1 MNNLRTWNFEDH
13 EMRIVEID
21 GEPWFVLSDV
31 CKVLELSSPHE
42 VADRLDG
49 DERNQIPVIDSL
61 GRHQN
66 TTVVNESGLYA
77 VVLRSDKPQAKPFR
91 KWVTSEVLPSI
102 RKTGSYTTQSQFAD
116 LSPQLQLLIQ
126 MEIRQNKL
134 EEEQKKQNQVLES
147 MKETVNS
154 PVDYA
159 LKTGNS
165 FGIAKEAIILN
176 RENWRTET
184 RKILL
189 KIVSK
194 YPTIGTVDSVY
205 NKLYE
210 ALDGRANVKLDTR
223 LKNLKKRMDDAGFGS
238 WHIDKKSKLDVI
250 ENDPKLIEIWI
261 GLVKDYCMKVG
272 LDLNIDIRE

>member
-1 MNNLRTWNFEDH
+1 MNNLRTWNFEDY
-13 EMRIVEID
+13 EVRTVEID
-21 GEPWFVLSDV
+21 GEPWFVLADV
-31 CKVLELSSPHE
+31 CKVLELSNPSK
-42 VADRLDG
+42 VADRLES
-49 DERNQIPVIDSL
+49 DEKANFEL
-61 GRHQN
+61 GLRGGATN
-66 TTVVNESGLYA
+66 CINESGLYT
-77 VVLRSDKPQAKPFR
+77 VVLRSDKSQAKPFR

-116 LSPQLQLLIQ
+116 LSPQLQFLIQ
-126 MEIRQNKL
+126 VEIRQNKL
-134 EEEQKKQNQVLES
+134 EEEQEKQNQALES

-154 PVDYA
+154 TVNYA
-159 LKTGNS
+159 LKIGNS
-165 FGIAKEAIILN
+165 FGIANEAIILN

-189 KIVSK
+189 KIVWK
-194 YPTIGTVDSVY
+194 YPTIGTIDSVY

-210 ALDGRANVKLDTR
+210 TLDRRANVKLDTR
-223 LKNLKKRMDDAGFGS
+223 LKNLKKRMDDAGFS
-238 WHIDKKSKLDVI
+238 QEYVDKKSKLDVI

>member
-1 MNNLRTWNFEDH
+1 MDKNKIQVWNYESSEIRTVQVN
-13 EMRIVEID
+13 

-31 CKVLELSSPHE
+31 CKVLELSNPSM
-42 VADRLDG
+42 AAKKLDD
-49 DERNQIPVIDSL
+49 DERTKFDL
-61 GRHQN
+61 GLQDE
-66 TTVVNESGLYA
+66 TTIINESGLYT

-116 LSPQLQLLIQ
+116 LSPQLQFLIQ

-134 EEEQKKQNQVLES
+134 EEEQKKQNQALES

-154 PVDYA
+154 TVNYA
-159 LKTGNS
+159 LKIGDS
-165 FGIAKEAIILN
+165 FGRVKESIILN

-210 ALDGRANVKLDTR
+210 ALDGRANVKLYTR
-223 LKNLKKRMDDAGFGS
+223 LKNLKKRMDDAGFVS

-272 LDLNIDIRE
+272 LDLNIYIRE

>member
-1 MNNLRTWNFEDH
+1 MDKNKIQVWNYESSEIRTVQVN
-13 EMRIVEID
+13 

-31 CKVLELSSPHE
+31 CKVLELSNPSM
-42 VADRLDG
+42 AAKKLDD
-49 DERNQIPVIDSL
+49 DERTKFDL
-61 GRHQN
+61 GLQDE
-66 TTVVNESGLYA
+66 TTIINESGLYT

-116 LSPQLQLLIQ
+116 LSPQLQFLIQ

-134 EEEQKKQNQVLES
+134 EEEQKKQNQALES

-154 PVDYA
+154 TVNYA
-159 LKTGNS
+159 LKIGDS
-165 FGIAKEAIILN
+165 FGRVKESIILN

-210 ALDGRANVKLDTR
+210 ALDGRANVKLYTR
-223 LKNLKKRMDDAGFGS
+223 LKNLKKRMDDAGFGQ

-272 LDLNIDIRE
+272 LDLNIYIRE

>member
-1 MNNLRTWNFEDH
+1 MDKNKIQVWNYESSEIRTVQVN
-13 EMRIVEID
+13 

-31 CKVLELSSPHE
+31 CKVLELSNPSM
-42 VADRLDG
+42 AAKKLDD
-49 DERNQIPVIDSL
+49 DERTKFDL
-61 GRHQN
+61 GLQDE
-66 TTVVNESGLYA
+66 TTIINESGLYT

-116 LSPQLQLLIQ
+116 LSPQLQFLIQ

-134 EEEQKKQNQVLES
+134 EEEQKKQNQALES

-154 PVDYA
+154 TVNYA
-159 LKTGNS
+159 LKIGDS
-165 FGIAKEAIILN
+165 FGRVKESIILN

-210 ALDGRANVKLDTR
+210 ALDGRANVKLYTR
-223 LKNLKKRMDDAGFGS
+223 LKNLKKRMDDAGFVS